1 MGPPPGASPPMRMTA
16 SWSGS
21 KRTCRIQVWR
31 REAAPQMA
39 SSPRINTPGQALSDA
54 AVQEA
59 RLRSSSL
66 RVLRRRGAAKTQATL
81 SGDFDPS
88 GGGPIGCQGR
98 PGSGILKG
106 NPLEHSAWHP
116 AVATGAFGTG
126 AKQAWGVFDS
136 TRAAYNVKE
145 GGSICL
151 TGLSFQ

>member
-1 MGPPPGASPPMRMTA
+1 MHGAF
-16 SWSGS
+16 SG
-21 KRTCRIQVWR
+21 
-31 REAAPQMA
+31 
-39 SSPRINTPGQALSDA
+39 N
-54 AVQEA
+54 
-59 RLRSSSL
+59 
-66 RVLRRRGAAKTQATL
+66 AAKRSFAAIGRDGGSCSVCICTGPSVA
-81 SGDFDPS
+81 DFDPS
-88 GGGPIGCQGR
+88 IGGPIGCQGR

-136 TRAAYNVKE
+136 TRAANNIKE